1 MTMEVLQEVLSDDGI
16 FKDGS
21 KEVDQWR
28 GIAKRLIEQGMDY
41 TTQGQKV
48 IYDAFLSGEQQ
59 SKKASGIDEDCDEVT
74 QLLTEYHEIVEERAI
89 CRADD
94 QKVKIQ
100 AEKANEAGG
109 RAIRDA
115 AMATVE
121 RCRKEEKP
129 SSIFTST
136 FLNNNDTARM
146 NLKIKQV

>member
-1 MTMEVLQEVLSDDGI
+1 
-16 FKDGS
+16 
-21 KEVDQWR
+21 
-28 GIAKRLIEQGMDY
+28 MDY

-146 NLKIKQV
+146 NLKIKQ